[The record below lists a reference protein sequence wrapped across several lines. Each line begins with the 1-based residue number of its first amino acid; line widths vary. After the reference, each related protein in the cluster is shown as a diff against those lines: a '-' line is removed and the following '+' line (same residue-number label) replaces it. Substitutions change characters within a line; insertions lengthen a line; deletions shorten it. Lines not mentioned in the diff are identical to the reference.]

1 MNELQAVVAAWG
13 NLKCAGHGAMLA
25 TVVRTSGSTYRRAGA
40 RMLFTKEG
48 RVAGSISG
56 GCLESD
62 MVQTAHAR
70 IQHGPALVT
79 YDSTAS
85 EDIVWG
91 FGLGCEGVVE
101 VLLERLEAGRDND
114 ALIFIRQCLEERRPG
129 VIATVLRV
137 TGERG
142 ERVGQRWL
150 FTQDGTCRNMQ
161 GENAL
166 FERVCA
172 DAENVRQNGSPAVH
186 LYTFAN
192 GSVEVGFEHIAP
204 PSPLVIFGAGHDA
217 LPVANLAKQMGWHV
231 TVVDPRALPA
241 TPARFMGV
249 DSVIGCTPDAV
260 PTRVPLDAQAF
271 TLLMTHNFLHDADL
285 LAYLVVSPARYIGV
299 LGPRRRLLRL
309 LAHIEQE
316 GIVPTPEQTAR
327 LYGPV
332 GLDIGADNPDE
343 IALSILAEMQAVA
356 TGRVGIALRDRQAPL
371 HAETLASSL
380 RPNGQHSGEGFV
392 CGLT

>member
-1 MNELQAVVAAWG
+1 MNELQAVVTAWES
-13 NLKCAGHGAMLA
+13 LKCEGRGAMLA

-40 RMLFTKEG
+40 RMLFTDSG

-62 MVQTAHAR
+62 IVQTARAR
-70 IQHGPALVT
+70 TQHGPALVT

-91 FGLGCEGVVE
+91 FGLGCEGVVC
-101 VLLERLEAGRDND
+101 VLLEQLKADCDND
-114 ALIFIRQCLEERRPG
+114 ALAFIRQCLEERKPG
-129 VIATVLRV
+129 VIVTVLRV
-137 TGERG
+137 TGERI
-142 ERVGQRWL
+142 ETAGQRWL
-150 FTQDGTCRNMQ
+150 FTQDRVCQNVQ
-161 GENAL
+161 GKTAL
-166 FERVCA
+166 LERVCA
-172 DAENVRQNGSPAVH
+172 DAENVWRDGRPAVH
-186 LYTFAN
+186 QYTFPS
-192 GSVEVGFEHIAP
+192 GSVQVGFEFIAP
-204 PSPLVIFGAGHDA
+204 PRPLVIFGAGHDA

-231 TVVDPRALPA
+231 TVADPRALPA

-260 PTRVPLDAQAF
+260 PARVPLTAQTFA
-271 TLLMTHNFLHDADL
+271 LLMTHNFLHDADL
-285 LAYLVVSPARYIGV
+285 LAHLVVSPARYIGV

-316 GIVPTPEQTAR
+316 GVTLTPEQMAR
-327 LYGPV
+327 LHGPV

-343 IALSILAEMQAVA
+343 IALSIMAEMQTVA
-356 TGRVGIALRDRQAPL
+356 TERTGVALRNRQTPL
-371 HAETLASSL
+371 HAETLASRL
-380 RPNGQHSGEGFV
+380 RSEGQQAGEGFV